1 MVIDDDDDR
10 DRFGSLQDPSPFS
23 LCVVVMV
30 EICVEVATEAAER

>member
-1 MVIDDDDDR
+1 MWMV
-10 DRFGSLQDPSPFS
+10 FLADPSSFS